1 MSAKIANAAFFT
13 SLHAEFWRQALPDEV
28 TDAQV
33 DLLVELLSLPARGLV
48 LDTPCGHG
56 RHAVRLAERGYRVTG
71 LDLSDELL
79 ATAREAAADLPRR
92 AGRVELIRADMA
104 APPRGMVFDGAICLG
119 NSLALL
125 DRPGQAGF
133 LEAVAGALKPGGR
146 LVVET
151 GFLAENLYPGMDERL
166 WLPVGNLKM
175 LIEYRLDALTGACDC
190 AYTIVSGDGRQETRT
205 ARMWVVTAGELLAK
219 LDAAGFEVLWTAGDI
234 EGTPFTLGSP
244 DLWLLAE
251 RR

>member
-1 MSAKIANAAFFT
+1 MSNAAFFT
-13 SLHAEFWRQALPDEV
+13 SLHAEFWRQALPDDV

-33 DLLVELLSLPARGLV
+33 DLLVELLSLPAGGLV

-56 RHAVRLAERGYRVTG
+56 RHAVRLAARGYRVTG
-71 LDLSDELL
+71 LDLSDALL
-79 ATAREAAADLPRR
+79 ETARAAAAGLPAE
-92 AGRVELIRADMA
+92 AGTVELIRADMA
-104 APPRGMVFDGAICLG
+104 APPKGVVFDGAICLG

-125 DRPGQAGF
+125 DQPGQFGF
-133 LEAVAGALKPGGR
+133 LETLAGALKPGGR
-146 LVVET
+146 LVIET

-166 WLPVGNLKM
+166 WLPVGDLKM

-190 AYTIVSGDGRQETRT
+190 AYTIVAGDGRQETRT
-205 ARMWVVTAGELLAK
+205 ARMWVVTAGELLAM
-219 LDAAGFEVLWTAGDI
+219 LDEAGFDVLWSAGDI
-234 EGTPFTLGSP
+234 EGTPFTLGSH